1 MLMIATIFLLMSFF
15 TPDVAFGQG
24 EGSQTEEDSFR
35 TTLISSNDDLGSG
48 GIDTDSIRASAESF
62 SFGNAVDKIEDI
74 SFHMLIVW
82 LLVAGILFFFT
93 VKWAIRLTALGLIGF
108 AVIMYHEQLLGLLLG
123 LVDWIVSIG

>member
-1 MLMIATIFLLMSFF
+1 MKCVLLILVSMFLFSFANTTF
-15 TPDVAFGQG
+15 ANT
-24 EGSQTEEDSFR
+24 EGGIGSLEVSDNQD
-35 TTLISSNDDLGSG
+35 SG

>member
-1 MLMIATIFLLMSFF
+1 MIATIFLLMSFF

>member
-1 MLMIATIFLLMSFF
+1 MLMIATIFLLMSF